1 VRAIA
6 DPCQLRRLAIV
17 KTVVMRRLRSCQP
30 RWWMVNE
37 GEPGVG
43 LCQRVI
49 RLGFGD
55 VVDVDGIYIDNRYA
69 RPRTNQLGPKPTRQ

>member
-1 VRAIA
+1 
-6 DPCQLRRLAIV
+6 
-17 KTVVMRRLRSCQP
+17 
-30 RWWMVNE
+30 MVNE

-69 RPRTNQLGPKPTRQ
+69 RPRTNQLGPKPTRQLEQPYASSTNSLLHQNDSLVYATSCD